1 MARPQKQGIDYFTFD
16 VGFFEDTKIKRI
28 RRACGGIGIA
38 VLVNLLCTI
47 YREEGYYIEWNDE
60 LGFLVADDVGAKES
74 IAEEVKNKALQVGF
88 FDETLYKK
96 HNILTSKA
104 IQKRFKEA
112 TKRRKN
118 GSIEKEYDLIN
129 GVSVNKNEVNVNN
142 NSKND
147 NDNEQSKEKES
158 KEKNNKKESGSMKE
172 DFEKLWKLYPKK
184 QGKKKA
190 FDSYKRAIKAGT
202 TNKEI
207 QDGIVAYKK
216 YLAAVEWLQPAN
228 GSTWFN
234 QERWQDDYSLPNDQ
248 SPDNDAD
255 LSWLNDPEIMG
266 EDAYERTT

>member
-1 MARPQKQGIDYFTFD
+1 MTGNFANYFPHDSNARNSDKLIPVRMKHGAAGYGIYFM
-16 VGFFEDTKIKRI
+16 
-28 RRACGGIGIA
+28 
-38 VLVNLLCTI
+38 LLERL
-47 YREEGYYIEWNDE
+47 REEKDYMSIKDYNTLAFDLRVDSSTLKSVVEDFGLFDFTTINGREFFYSEGFQKRMELKDKKANERKEKARNAAKARWNKDDE
-60 LGFLVADDVGAKES
+60 AQEEREESSSNAQAMLNDAKE
-74 IAEEVKNKALQVGF
+74 
-88 FDETLYKK
+88 
-96 HNILTSKA
+96 
-104 IQKRFKEA
+104 
-112 TKRRKN
+112 
-118 GSIEKEYDLIN
+118 
-129 GVSVNKNEVNVNN
+129 
-142 NSKND
+142 
-147 NDNEQSKEKES
+147 SKEKES
-158 KEKNNKKESGSMKE
+158 KEKNNKKESGSLKE

-190 FDSYKRAIKAGT
+190 FDSYKRAIKSGT